1 MDLKKILTVSG
12 KPGLYQLVSQG
23 KNSIIVESLLDKS
36 RMPVFASMQASSLDD
51 ICIFTM
57 DEDMP
62 LKDVFKQIFEVK
74 EGKKADSIYSLDN
87 SGLKKYMEEVLPQYD
102 KERVHVSD
110 MKKLFVWY
118 NILHDNEMLS
128 FEENISEPE
137 QLESKENK
145 GKETE

>member
-36 RMPVFASMQASSLDD
+36 RIPVFASMQASSLDD

-62 LKDVFKQIFEVK
+62 LKDVFKRIFDVK
-74 EGKKADSIYSLDN
+74 EGNKADGIGSLDN
-87 SGLKKYMEEVLPQYD
+87 SGLKKYMEDVLPQYD
-102 KERVHVSD
+102 KDRVHVSD

-118 NILHDNEMLS
+118 NILHDNNMLS
-128 FEENISEPE
+128 FEEEVPI
-137 QLESKENK
+137 QESDEDK
-145 GKETE
+145 GNEIETE